1 MNTNNSSTKR
11 KSSFL
16 SSNPV
21 MRRLDKISDYSPS
34 NSATYGGITAKTA
47 YFILFT
53 VVGIIVHLIMA
64 EKLAAGDP
72 VNINYKG
79 FEIQMYSNEVIALG
93 ASVVLAI
100 VFQLLAFFV
109 KVTIPVTGALYC
121 VTQGYFISFL
131 VFKVLK
137 GYEYLGALALVITLV
152 IIMVMVILYCTGIVR
167 VTKKFKMVMTTLFI
181 TVVSTTLIS
190 VAGYFIPLTRP
201 LVTALSQNILFSI
214 GTSVV
219 FIIIAALFLICD
231 FDTIDHVVSDKL
243 PKKYEW
249 QAAFGLAF
257 TVIWIYLKVLDI
269 ILTIAGNKKDS

>member
-1 MNTNNSSTKR
+1 
-11 KSSFL
+11 
-16 SSNPV
+16 

-34 NSATYGGITAKTA
+34 NSATYGGITAKTT

-152 IIMVMVILYCTGIVR
+152 IIMVMAILYCTGIVR

-190 VAGYFIPLTRP
+190 VVGYFIPLTRP

-214 GTSVV
+214 GASVV

>member
-1 MNTNNSSTKR
+1 M
-11 KSSFL
+11 
-16 SSNPV
+16 
-21 MRRLDKISDYSPS
+21 
-34 NSATYGGITAKTA
+34 
-47 YFILFT
+47 
-53 VVGIIVHLIMA
+53 GIIVHLIMA

-152 IIMVMVILYCTGIVR
+152 IIMVMAILYCTGIVR

-190 VAGYFIPLTRP
+190 VVGYFIPLTRP

>member
-131 VFKVLK
+131 VFKVLR
-137 GYEYLGALALVITLV
+137 GFEYLGALALLITMLIV
-152 IIMVMVILYCTGIVR
+152 VVMAVLYSTGIIR
-167 VTKKFKMVMTTLFI
+167 VTKKFRMVMLTLFI
-181 TVVSTTLIS
+181 TVIAVSLFTFIGS
-190 VAGYFIPLTRP
+190 FIPFTQP
-201 LVTALSQNILFSI
+201 MIAALRQNFVLSI
-214 GTSVV
+214 VFGVI

-231 FDTIDHVVSDKL
+231 FNTIDHVVNDRL

-249 QAAFGLAF
+249 QAAFGLSF
-257 TVIWIYLKVLDI
+257 TVLWLYLKVLDLI
-269 ILTIAGNKKDS
+269 ITIAGHNKN

>member
-1 MNTNNSSTKR
+1 MNTNNSPTKR

-21 MRRLDKISDYSPS
+21 MRRLDRISDYSPS

-152 IIMVMVILYCTGIVR
+152 IIMVMAKVITE
-167 VTKKFKMVMTTLFI
+167 TKEIMIKT
-181 TVVSTTLIS
+181 
-190 VAGYFIPLTRP
+190 
-201 LVTALSQNILFSI
+201 SI
-214 GTSVV
+214 
-219 FIIIAALFLICD
+219 
-231 FDTIDHVVSDKL
+231 
-243 PKKYEW
+243 
-249 QAAFGLAF
+249 
-257 TVIWIYLKVLDI
+257 
-269 ILTIAGNKKDS
+269 